1 MSSLVRQGIPISKHG
16 PNARFEEKLRPLKNK
31 NESNM
36 LTISK
41 VTDMFS
47 DLIDTENVIYNN
59 VTENNKCVTF
69 LILFFAFT
77 FISIFIFF

>member
-1 MSSLVRQGIPISKHG
+1 MSSLVQQGIPISKHG

-41 VTDMFS
+41 VTDMFNN
-47 DLIDTENVIYNN
+47 LNDTENVIYNN
-59 VTENNKCVTF
+59 VSETVGLVYFWSTQTNL
-69 LILFFAFT
+69 LIMSLD
-77 FISIFIFF
+77 